1 MSVFIEY
8 KDPLNLSE
16 ELAKLGQATRITQF
30 ENGGGLYRISA
41 IQTELIS
48 LAEISGSK
56 TLLYEGWGN
65 GSTIDFNWIT
75 NLPKI
80 QGSPGVC
87 DGYKMTEKS
96 IAGFGTINPE
106 PRNSWGRYSNQCSS
120 TACMVNKNSL
130 IDYLKS
136 IKAFNALERLNED
149 LGMECAGEGL
159 VQLKHLA
166 AKTLNSKAQLPI
178 EKYFEL
184 LTSCLEKPID
194 INEVQTSAKNIG
206 LLREIVKLAHDTN
219 NMNQPLTL
227 PEVCDHIHT
236 SQASLYRICQEQFG
250 MGIIEMMTQIRLE
263 ESRRILLNSEMRYH
277 LKLRSIRDIAVRFGF
292 KHTGRYARRY
302 FTVFGELPS
311 QTIERARY
319 YQIQYKNH

>member
-87 DGYKMTEKS
+87 DGYKMTENS
-96 IAGFGTINPE
+96 IAGFATINPK
-106 PRNSWGRYSNQCSS
+106 PRSSWGKYSGECSS
-120 TACMVNKNSL
+120 TACMVNKESFVE
-130 IDYLKS
+130 YLKS
-136 IKAFNALERLNED
+136 LKAFNALDRLSED
-149 LGMECAGEGL
+149 IGMECKGQAL
-159 VQLKHLA
+159 VQLKRLTT
-166 AKTLNSKAQLPI
+166 KTLQSNAQMPA

-184 LTSCLEKPID
+184 LTGCLERPLEIHD
-194 INEVQTSAKNIG
+194 APNSTKNID

-219 NMNQPLTL
+219 SMKQPLTL
-227 PEVCDHIHT
+227 AEVCDYIHT

-263 ESRRILLNSEMRYH
+263 ESRRVLLNSEMRYH

-302 FTVFGELPS
+302 YTVFGELPS
-311 QTIERARY
+311 QTIEKARY
-319 YQIQYKNH
+319 YHIQHKNH